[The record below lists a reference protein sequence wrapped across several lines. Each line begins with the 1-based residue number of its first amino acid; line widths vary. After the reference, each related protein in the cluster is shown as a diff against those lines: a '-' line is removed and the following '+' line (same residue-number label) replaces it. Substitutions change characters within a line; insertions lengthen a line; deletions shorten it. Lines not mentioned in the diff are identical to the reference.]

1 MSDGS
6 RGFIEE
12 TTYGGGTKTPI
23 AVVVSQS
30 KHLAVALEDANNGN
44 SCVWSTLDPMYTQY
58 NKSAKT
64 EDDAKDLV
72 TLCNGYS
79 ETWDASASVDNTT
92 VKGTSTNFPAFK
104 AAGDYTPTLPSSV
117 HLTGKMV
124 GKKWHLPSAGEWMV
138 AYSALG
144 FAKLSDVTTYS
155 GNINGLYS
163 SWYTTLADVAFTQV
177 GARSWASGFSP
188 SKYYHSSSELT
199 ETYYPH
205 RAVIQTFFPQNH
217 AYRWWFNYHN
227 SWDGYVRAFIN
238 YDE

>member
-23 AVVVSQS
+23 AVVLSQS
-30 KHLAVALEDANNGN
+30 KHLAVALEDANNG
-44 SCVWSTLDPMYTQY
+44 SPCAWSTLDPMNTQY

-64 EDDAKDLV
+64 ENDSKDLL

-104 AAGDYTPTLPSSV
+104 AAGDYTPTLPAGV

-144 FAKLSDVTTYS
+144 FAKLSDVTASIY
-155 GNINGLYS
+155 GFNGSYFD
-163 SWYTTLADVAFTQV
+163 WYFTLADVAFTQV
-177 GARSWASGFSP
+177 GARMWTSSYSP
-188 SKYYHSSSELT
+188 SKYYHSSSELS

-205 RAVIQTFFPQNH
+205 RAVIQTFLPQNH

-227 SWDGYVRAFIN
+227 NWDGYVRAFIN